1 MRIRK
6 LELFGFKS
14 FADRTDFAFDDGITC
29 VVGPNGC
36 GKSNIVDAVKWIL
49 GEQSARSLR
58 GHEMSDVIF
67 NGAAGRHPLGFAEA
81 TLMVDNAS
89 RRLPI
94 DLSEVAITRRLYRSG
109 ESEYMINRKLCR
121 LRDIRELFMDT
132 GVGLNAYSL
141 IEQGKVDVLL
151 QSNPRERRAVFEEA
165 AGISKYKVKK
175 KEALRKL
182 ERTEQ
187 NLLRLSDIVEEV
199 ERRLRSVKYQAGKAR
214 NWQTYHDRLNELRIM
229 HALNEYHSLSGQSA
243 ELAAQHERSQETRA
257 GFEAAIRRLE
267 AEQSELETALVELDD
282 ELRQADAELVNL
294 RGQIAAA
301 ENTIAFN
308 HTRTDEWHQTEARDR
323 RRIRD
328 LDGRLR
334 DLDAQ
339 ALDASAEAEAVASRL
354 SHLRGEL
361 AATEEALG
369 GAQRDVRHLADLLEK
384 EKAAI
389 MDLVQLVS
397 QVRNDL
403 SSVDLRSENLA
414 ASRRRLERR
423 VTETAEQLQQLAE
436 QESTIE
442 SEIADL
448 DFAVQRDQQRLKVK
462 RDEAE
467 RLNAEAREAATEMA
481 AAKEYRSGLVSR
493 RELLEDLEHRGEGLE
508 EGVRRV
514 LDLSREGLF
523 PGIRGIVA
531 DLVDTDVRYAT
542 LIEAALGDGEQY
554 IVIDRRQD
562 VVDSLESL
570 RETLDAR
577 AGFLPLDAMRQPAA
591 VADAAGRE
599 GVVARA
605 ADLVRVDADLRP
617 MVECLL
623 GNTLLVEDLSVAL
636 RLSADGTLQGTRFVT
651 MAGETVEPDGTM
663 SLGRLTAR
671 AGLISR
677 RSELRELDT
686 QLVEV
691 DGRIARFQDRSEGIA
706 QRIHELDDQ
715 QRELR
720 SVIYDASTVRVDLV
734 AQKRRL
740 GEMAEAVHT
749 EQPVVASE
757 LDAVGREMAE
767 LAERRGELAR
777 HLEDLDEQAAQG
789 RGRVAELGRR
799 LTEAEGER
807 ARLEEVRTR
816 QRVETAKVEEQRRG
830 VEDRLGHLAAARNE
844 AARQRDEAAEEL
856 TACGERIRE
865 AERTILQQESH
876 IAELF
881 LRKESVGRHCR
892 QVGRRRQEGRDQA
905 AGLHEQIRSE
915 QARLHEVDQ
924 ARHELDMQLAECRMK
939 MQTLEERVREDFDL
953 DLQARHQGYVPDEV
967 DWDAVEE
974 EIGQLRTR
982 IERLGSVNLNAITE
996 QEDLQQRA
1004 EFLRA
1009 QQKDL
1014 EEARRMLDRLIERI
1028 NAESVTRFNA
1038 TFVQVRENFQQLF
1051 RKLFGG
1057 GKADIVLLDPEDVL
1071 ESGIEIVARPPG
1083 KEPCSISLLSGGEK
1097 TMTAVALL
1105 LAVFR
1110 SKPSPFC
1117 ILDEV
1122 DAALDEANVERFN
1135 AVIRD
1140 FVQDSQFIM
1149 ITHSKRSMAAAD
1161 VLYGVTMQEPGV
1173 STKISVRFA
1182 DIHKIDLGD
1191 QVQSNQAAGL

>member
-14 FADRTDFAFDDGITC
+14 FADRTDFAFDDGVTC

-58 GHEMSDVIF
+58 GHEMADVIF
-67 NGAAGRHPLGFAEA
+67 NGSADRHPLGFAEA
-81 TLMVDNAS
+81 TLTVDNAS

-94 DLSEVAITRRLYRSG
+94 DLAEVAITRRLYRSG
-109 ESEYMINRKLCR
+109 ESEYLVNRKLCR
-121 LRDIRELFMDT
+121 LKDIRELFLDT

-187 NLLRLSDIVEEV
+187 NLLRLSDIVEEL

-214 NWQTYHDRLNELRIM
+214 SWQTYSDRLKELRIM
-229 HALNEYHSLSGQSA
+229 HALNEYHALSGRAA
-243 ELAAQHERSQETRA
+243 ELGDQRRRNEEVRA
-257 GFEAAIRRLE
+257 GFEAAVSRIE
-267 AEQSELETALVELDD
+267 TEQSELETALVGLDD
-282 ELRQADAELVNL
+282 ELRRADADLMDL

-301 ENTIAFN
+301 ESAITFN
-308 HTRTDEWHQTEARDR
+308 RTRIDEWRQTEARDR

-334 DLDAQ
+334 DLGAQVADARG
-339 ALDASAEAEAVASRL
+339 EAETVEAQLERL
-354 SHLRGEL
+354 RDEL
-361 AATEEALG
+361 ARTEEALG
-369 GAQRDVRHLADLLEK
+369 AAHEGVRSAAATLEEHK
-384 EKAAI
+384 TAI
-389 MDLVQLVS
+389 IDLVQLSS
-397 QVRNDL
+397 QVRNDI
-403 SSVDLRSENLA
+403 SSVDLRSENLGG
-414 ASRRRLERR
+414 SRRRLERR
-423 VTETAEQLQQLAE
+423 LGEIAEQLQQLAE
-436 QESTIE
+436 QEGTIE

-448 DFAVQRDQQRLKVK
+448 DFTIQRDQERLKVK

-467 RLNAEAREAATEMA
+467 RLNTEAREAATEMA
-481 AAKEYRSGLVSR
+481 AAKEYRSGLKSR
-493 RELLEDLEHRGEGLE
+493 KELLEDLEHRGEGLE

-514 LDLSREGLF
+514 LDLSRRGLF

-531 DLVDTDVRYAT
+531 DLVATDVRYAT
-542 LIEAALGDGEQY
+542 LIEAALGDAEQF

-562 VVDSLESL
+562 VLDSLEAL
-570 RETLDAR
+570 QEALDAR
-577 AGFLPLDAMRQPAA
+577 AGFLPLDCVRRPAA
-591 VADAAGRE
+591 VADPAGRE

-605 ADLVRVDADLRP
+605 ADLVRADDDLRP

-623 GNTLLVEDLSVAL
+623 GNTLLVEDLAAAL
-636 RLSADGTLQGTRFVT
+636 RLSADGQFRDVRFVT
-651 MAGETVEPDGTM
+651 MSGETVEPDGTM

-677 RSELRELDT
+677 RSELRELDG
-686 QLVEV
+686 QLAEVE
-691 DGRIARFQDRSEGIA
+691 GRIVRLQARSEGIA
-706 QRIHELDDQ
+706 RRIHELDDQ

-720 SVIYDASTVRVDLV
+720 STVYDASTVRVDLV

-740 GEMAEAVHT
+740 AEMAEAIQD

-757 LDAVGREMAE
+757 LDAVGREAGELTERRAE
-767 LAERRGELAR
+767 LASRLEDLDRQAAERRGQVADLSQRLA
-777 HLEDLDEQAAQG
+777 
-789 RGRVAELGRR
+789 
-799 LTEAEGER
+799 EAEAER
-807 ARLEEVRTR
+807 ARLEEARTR
-816 QRVETAKVEEQRRG
+816 RRVEAAKVEEQRRG
-830 VEDRLGHLAAARNE
+830 VQDRLAHLQATRAE
-844 AARQRDEAAEEL
+844 AARQRDEAAEEVASCRRRL
-856 TACGERIRE
+856 RE
-865 AERTILQQESH
+865 AERTILGHESE
-876 IAELF
+876 IARLF
-881 LRKESVGRHCR
+881 LRKESVGRQCR
-892 QVGRRRQEGRDQA
+892 EVAGRRQEGRNRVA
-905 AGLHEQIRSE
+905 ALHEQIRGQ
-915 QARLHEVDQ
+915 QARLHETDQ
-924 ARHELDMQLAECRMK
+924 ARHELDMNLAECRMK
-939 MQTLEERVREDFDL
+939 METLEARVREDYDL
-953 DLQARHQGYVPDEV
+953 DLRGRLDGYQPEEV
-967 DWDAVEE
+967 DWNAVEE
-974 EIGQLRTR
+974 EITQLRTR
-982 IERLGSVNLNAITE
+982 IERLGAVNLDAIAE
-996 QEDLQQRA
+996 QEQLQQRA

-1009 QQKDL
+1009 QQADL
-1014 EEARRMLDRLIERI
+1014 EEARRRLDHLIERI
-1028 NAESVTRFNA
+1028 NAESIARFSA
-1038 TFVQVRENFQQLF
+1038 TFEQVRENFQQLF

-1057 GKADIVLLDPEDVL
+1057 GKADIVLLEPEDVL

-1135 AVIRD
+1135 AVVRD
-1140 FVQDSQFIM
+1140 FVQDSQFIV
-1149 ITHSKRSMAAAD
+1149 ITHSKRTMAAAD

-1173 STKISVRFA
+1173 SKKISVRFA
-1182 DIHKIDLGD
+1182 DLHKIDLGED
-1191 QVQSNQAAGL
+1191 AATNQAAGL